1 MSASALT
8 KLSKGN
14 VTLEDLP
21 NVDGESTLWN
31 VVKTH
36 LAQTLML
43 TEDDI
48 NSLVDAKKSSRKIP
62 VSVSLKYGN
71 RKAVTLKSLQ
81 SDEVTVS
88 FLKSQA
94 TFHWNVLEAVEFEL
108 HAGKNQVINDDYL
121 EKCTFPLSLT
131 VKVDQVGFSDFVSQ
145 DKALDYAGVKG
156 KLQTRDAASLNFPPK
171 LQIDDNDPVFL
182 HACEDLKLKHAL
194 YDPLEEGC
202 EYTRREFISPI
213 LVLAA
218 TKAGVK
224 LACEELVKGSLAKG
238 PVDWMAHYQD
248 HGICITEGKKDQIA
262 TGIAQNLAQLT
273 ALGEKLGTKRVF
285 EAELPLYGVAT
296 TYIEWIF
303 IRLSPPGEAR
313 EAVRLP
319 TKYATDKQQIKDVA
333 ECLAGLLLSQK
344 QIVDEATGPPA
355 KKLAAGT

>member
-1 MSASALT
+1 MSESALT
-8 KLSKGN
+8 KLRKGN

-21 NVDGESTLWN
+21 NVDVESTLWN

-36 LAQTLML
+36 LSQTLLL
-43 TEDDI
+43 TDDDI
-48 NSLVDAKKSSRKIP
+48 KSLVDAKKSSREIP
-62 VSVSLKYGN
+62 ASVTLKYGN
-71 RKAVTLKSLQ
+71 RKAVTLKDIRSG
-81 SDEVTVS
+81 EITVA
-88 FLKSQA
+88 FLTSQA
-94 TFHWNVLEAVEFEL
+94 SFHWNVLEELAFEL
-108 HAGKNQVINDDYL
+108 QAGKNQVINDDYL
-121 EKCTFPLSLT
+121 ETCTFPLSLT
-131 VKVDQVGFSDFVSQ
+131 IKADQLGFSEFISQ
-145 DKALDYAGVKG
+145 EKALEYAGVKG

-171 LQIDDNDPVFL
+171 LQIDDKDPVFL
-182 HACEDLKLKHAL
+182 HACEDLKLKHDL

-202 EYTRREFISPI
+202 EYTRREFISSI

-224 LACEELVKGSLAKG
+224 LACEEMVEGSGAKG
-238 PVDWMAHYQD
+238 PVDWIAHYQD
-248 HGICITEGKKDQIA
+248 HGICITEGKNDQIA

-273 ALGEKLGTKRVF
+273 ALGEKRGTKRDF
-285 EAELPLYGVAT
+285 KADLPLYGVAT

-319 TKYATDKQQIKDVA
+319 TKYATDKHQIKDVA

-355 KKLAAGT
+355 KKVATCS